1 MADTNRVNKQQTE
14 FGLSQYDAEEG
25 RIIIR
30 TPNFDFDTFPEL
42 GDKLLK
48 LLSAQ
53 AIEKQWDADIHSWL
67 IDFEDCQLFLRAEH
81 YSECVWLEALS
92 SGDSK
97 QELDFLASL
106 FERGF

>member
-1 MADTNRVNKQQTE
+1 MADTNMVNEQQTE

-67 IDFEDCQLFLRAEH
+67 IDFEGCQLFLKAEH
-81 YSECVWLEALS
+81 YSESMWLEALEVAAS
-92 SGDSK
+92 Q
-97 QELDFLASL
+97 QELRYLAQL
-106 FERGF
+106 FDAGF